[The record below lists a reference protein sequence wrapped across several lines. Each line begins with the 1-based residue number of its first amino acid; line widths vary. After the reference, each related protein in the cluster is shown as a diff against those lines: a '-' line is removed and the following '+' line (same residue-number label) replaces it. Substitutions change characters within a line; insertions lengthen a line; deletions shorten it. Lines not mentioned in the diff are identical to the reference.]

1 MSKSV
6 LYAANS
12 NAQTTSATGSTVDF
26 GSIVRRYG
34 CGLKLSGGNVIIE
47 DSGYY
52 NIDTNFTITP
62 SSTGTLIIQLLQ
74 DGNVIPG
81 AKATISTTGS
91 TIAVS
96 IPAIVREKCCCEST
110 ITAMFIGV
118 DTTVNNASITVEKL

>member
-34 CGLKLSGGNVIIE
+34 CGLK
-47 DSGYY
+47 YY
-52 NIDTNFTITP
+52 NMDTNFTITP

>member
-12 NAQTTSATGSTVDF
+12 NAQTTSETGSIINF

-52 NIDTNFTITP
+52 NIDTNFTVTP
-62 SSTGTLIIQLLQ
+62 SSAGTLIIQLFQ
-74 DGNVIPG
+74 DGNAIPG
-81 AKATISTTGS
+81 AKVTLSATVNTV
-91 TIAVS
+91 AVS